1 MAARGSKGMG
11 SLRRSASAAVLAA
24 VSICSLFP
32 LGAAAQA
39 RGLALVGGTLI
50 DGTGG
55 EPLRNSV
62 VLVRDDKIER
72 VGTISTV
79 KVPDGY
85 DRVSTE
91 GMTVLPG
98 LWDLH
103 VHLIYSGHPNLQY
116 WLQTY
121 ASKFEDVTMPA
132 AARQMLK
139 AGITSVRDLA
149 APTGAVMAIKKRIES
164 GTLRGPTIYASG
176 AALFPGE
183 GPDLP
188 HAMRISGAADAARKT
203 RELANAHVDIV
214 KMFGADGRPV
224 DEIRAAVETA
234 HSLGLRVT
242 AHGRTDGEIR
252 VGLAAGVDEFQH
264 IGTDTPELPADIIET
279 IRQRIAGGRPLY
291 WSPTVGAEANK
302 PWLERDFEY
311 LASPRNFVGLPPELE
326 LDVRNALDTFKP
338 PAVPATLKPTLK
350 RKLQQLRELGVV
362 FVSGSD
368 EGTFGQPAGD
378 ALWRD
383 LEAWVRD
390 FNMDAMTA
398 IKWVT
403 GDAAA
408 YMGAGESVGTIRQGK
423 YADIIGV
430 EGNPL
435 EHISVLR
442 APALVVRHGQ
452 RVSSLEKQTAE
463 RGRGQQ

>member
-1 MAARGSKGMG
+1 LAARGSKGMG
-11 SLRRSASAAVLAA
+11 SVRRSASAAVLAV
-24 VSICSLFP
+24 VSICFLFP

-55 EPLRNSV
+55 EPNR
-62 VLVRDDKIER
+62 
-72 VGTISTV
+72 
-79 KVPDGY
+79 
-85 DRVSTE
+85 
-91 GMTVLPG
+91 
-98 LWDLH
+98 
-103 VHLIYSGHPNLQY
+103 
-116 WLQTY
+116 
-121 ASKFEDVTMPA
+121 
-132 AARQMLK
+132 
-139 AGITSVRDLA
+139 
-149 APTGAVMAIKKRIES
+149 
-164 GTLRGPTIYASG
+164 
-176 AALFPGE
+176 
-183 GPDLP
+183 
-188 HAMRISGAADAARKT
+188 
-203 RELANAHVDIV
+203 
-214 KMFGADGRPV
+214 
-224 DEIRAAVETA
+224 
-234 HSLGLRVT
+234 
-242 AHGRTDGEIR
+242 
-252 VGLAAGVDEFQH
+252 
-264 IGTDTPELPADIIET
+264 
-279 IRQRIAGGRPLY
+279 
-291 WSPTVGAEANK
+291 

-338 PAVPATLKPTLK
+338 PAVPATLMPTLK

-390 FNMDAMTA
+390 FNMDPMTA

-408 YMGAGESVGTIRQGK
+408 CMGAGESVGTIRQGK

-452 RVSSLEKQTAE
+452 RVSAL
-463 RGRGQQ
+463 